1 MEFVEDIVDDFEDFL
16 NEENDQ
22 ALKAFGIK
30 DDVTANYYVAR
41 VKKNKDIKAM
51 YEAKAKR
58 ILDDYE
64 LKVKLWLE
72 KHVNS
77 IDKDSERCLS
87 LLEDYYK
94 NVNGDD
100 QSKKIRLPD
109 GNIGFYKTQASISVD
124 REDISFVLETL
135 RSLQKDKGLDVDKY
149 IKIKEDLNLKE
160 LKKDGEIDDTS
171 SAFKLEGIVL
181 DSVKTKPS
189 SLKFNIR

>member
-124 REDISFVLETL
+124 REDISFILETL
-135 RSLQKDKGLDVDKY
+135 RSLQKDKGLDIDKY